1 MIGWNQGDTI
11 KKIEVN
17 IMKEIKA
24 YVRPHQL
31 SKVVMALH
39 GIKELSG
46 LAVTK
51 VQGFGRGHE
60 EGASNRIVEDL
71 VEYVPYIKIEICCND
86 DIADIILSTIQE
98 NAYTGLKGDGK
109 IFVSDI
115 TTAVRIS
122 TGERDS
128 AAL

>member
-1 MIGWNQGDTI
+1 
-11 KKIEVN
+11 
-17 IMKEIKA
+17 MKEIKA

-39 GIKELSG
+39 EIQGLAG

-51 VQGFGRGHE
+51 VQGFGRGHAE
-60 EGASNRIVEDL
+60 EASTRIVEDFI
-71 VEYVPYIKIEICCND
+71 EYVPYIKIEICCND
-86 DIADIILSTIQE
+86 EITDKILSTIYE
-98 NAYTGLKGDGK
+98 NAHTGHKGDGK

-115 TTAVRIS
+115 VTAVRIS
-122 TGERDS
+122 TGERDA